1 LSARPISRSTDPY
14 PVNLRDIT
22 LRNAHYYGG
31 RAAVVFENRR
41 CTHAESAT
49 RAFRLANALL
59 ARGLRRERVAVLA
72 PNCPEYLEIF
82 SACESANLVIVNMN
96 YRLSAKELIDIG
108 RDCEPSAFIFHAQ
121 FKDLAGELL
130 RAVGTFRT
138 VVSIGGSYHG
148 AEAYETVADGC
159 CDAPPDVAIDDKDV
173 AYLIYTSGTT
183 GRSKGVML
191 SHAAIVESAR
201 CISHEG
207 GARSDDVMLIVM
219 PLFHIGARIEQLA
232 FAILGATIVLHG
244 SFDAAAILRSIGSE
258 RVTAVHLAP
267 IMVQRLLDSPEL
279 AAADKSRLRCIHY
292 ASAPMP
298 VPTLR
303 RAIAAFGPILTQIY
317 GMTECIVASLLTPVQ
332 HNLEGSEAEMKRLA
346 SAGQAFL
353 GCSIRIIRPDGAEAA
368 TGEVG
373 EILIRSPGIMNGYW
387 NNPTA
392 TSSTLRGGWM
402 HTGDLGYLDADN
414 FVFVVD
420 RKKDMIISGG
430 ENIYSWEVEEAL
442 RSHPSVAEA
451 AVIGVPDAE
460 WGESV
465 KAFVVRRYGERAS
478 AEELIKH
485 CRSLIASYKKPR
497 TVDFVDAL
505 PRSFNGK
512 IDKKALRAPFWAQE
526 GETSR

>member
-1 LSARPISRSTDPY
+1 
-14 PVNLRDIT
+14 VNLRDIT
-22 LRNAHYYGG
+22 LRNARYQPG

-41 CTHAESAT
+41 CTHAEFAS

-59 ARGLRRERVAVLA
+59 ARGLRRERIAVLA
-72 PNCPEYLEIF
+72 PNCLEYLEIF
-82 SACESANLVIVNMN
+82 CACESANLTIVNMN
-96 YRLSAKELIDIG
+96 YRLSVKELIDIC
-108 RDCEPSAFIFHAQ
+108 RDCEPAALIFHAQ
-121 FKDLAGELL
+121 FKDLVGELL
-130 RAVGTFRT
+130 RAVGTFRMLFCISGT
-138 VVSIGGSYHG
+138 YHG
-148 AEAYETVADGC
+148 AEAYETVGDGC
-159 CDAPPDVAIDDKDV
+159 SDAPPDVAIADEDV

-183 GRSKGVML
+183 GRPKGVML

-207 GARSDDVMLIVM
+207 GARSVDLMLIVM
-219 PLFHIGARIEQLA
+219 PLYHIGARIEQLA
-232 FAILGATIVLHG
+232 FTIMGATTVLHG
-244 SFDAAAILRSIGSE
+244 SFEASAILRSIQAE
-258 RVTAVHLAP
+258 RVSAAHLAP
-267 IMVQRLLDSPEL
+267 IMIQRLLDSPDL
-279 AAADKSRLRCIHY
+279 VSTDKSTLRCIHY

-317 GMTECIVASLLTPVQ
+317 GMTECIVASLLTPAQ
-332 HNLEGSEAEMKRLA
+332 HNLAGSQAEVKRLA

-353 GCSIRIIRPDGAEAA
+353 GCSIRIVRPDGADA
-368 TGEVG
+368 TPGEVG
-373 EILIRSPGIMNGYW
+373 EILVHGPGIMNGYW

-392 TSSTLRGGWM
+392 TLSTLRGGWM

-465 KAFVVRRYGERAS
+465 KAFVVTRQDVCAS
-478 AEELIKH
+478 AEDLITH

-497 TVDFVDAL
+497 TVEFVAAL
-505 PRSFNGK
+505 PRLFNGK

-526 GETSR
+526 GETSQVPSRAEW

>member
-1 LSARPISRSTDPY
+1 
-14 PVNLRDIT
+14 VNLRDIT
-22 LRNAHYYGG
+22 LRNARYQPG
-31 RAAVVFENRR
+31 RTAVVFANRR
-41 CTHAESAT
+41 LTHAEFAS

-59 ARGLRRERVAVLA
+59 TRGLQRQRIAVLA
-72 PNCPEYLEIF
+72 ENCLEYLEIF
-82 SACESANLVIVNMN
+82 CACESANLIIVNMN
-96 YRLSAKELIDIG
+96 YRLSAKELIDIC
-108 RDCEPSAFIFHAQ
+108 RDCEPAALVFHAQ

-130 RAVGTFRT
+130 RAVGPFRT
-138 VVSIGGSYHG
+138 LVSIGGTYHG
-148 AEAYETVADGC
+148 AEAYETVGDAC
-159 CDAPPDVAIDDKDV
+159 SDAPPDVAIADRDV

-183 GRSKGVML
+183 GRPKGVML
-191 SHAAIVESAR
+191 SHGAIVESAR

-232 FAILGATIVLHG
+232 FTILGATIILHG
-244 SFDAAAILRSIGSE
+244 SFDAATILHSIEAE
-258 RVTAVHLAP
+258 RVTAAHLAP

-279 AAADKSRLRCIHY
+279 ASTDKSTLRCIHY

-298 VPTLR
+298 VPILR
-303 RAIAAFGPILTQIY
+303 RAIAAFGAILTQIY
-317 GMTECIVASLLTPVQ
+317 GMTECIVASLLTPAQ
-332 HNLEGSEAEMKRLA
+332 HNLEGSQAEMKRLA

-353 GCSIRIIRPDGAEAA
+353 GCDIRIVRPGGADAA

-373 EILIRSPGIMNGYW
+373 EILVRGPGIMNGYW
-387 NNPTA
+387 NNPAA
-392 TSSTLRGGWM
+392 TLSTLRGGWM

-430 ENIYSWEVEEAL
+430 ENIYSWEVEEAI

-451 AVIGVPDAE
+451 AVIGVPDTE

-465 KAFVVRRYGERAS
+465 KAFVVRRDGVRVS
-478 AEELIKH
+478 AEDLITH

-497 TVDFVDAL
+497 TVEFVDAL

-512 IDKKALRAPFWAQE
+512 IDKKALRAPFWAQQ
-526 GETSR
+526 GEMSR